1 MGALSS
7 ESRGRRLVLRW
18 TAPRGLT
25 AMALFLALAVLIEYL
40 VVRIFTSL
48 GLNDGNLL
56 SFAVP
61 STGLSVT
68 ISPLF
73 HLIPIGVIA
82 VLVSS
87 WTYLTGHVAVV
98 PPKAKPTERPAR
110 GRERPGGPRR
120 RFSRVIGGRFR
131 RVGRALRS
139 FNRRVSAALLRV
151 RGVSYLLRRL
161 HFARA
166 AVQSSAS
173 VLTSFL
179 MIILLLC
186 ALGYPQ
192 WVHNG
197 VAGVYVGNSL
207 LLGLVLRVTGWA
219 HAAVRALPP
228 VRGLLQAI
236 NDALIAA
243 APGFRNALVGRGRPV
258 VEAMA
263 SLDPVARYV
272 ICQNV
277 AAWASA
283 MSALAYGHYRSRLYR
298 RRRPR

>member
-1 MGALSS
+1 M
-7 ESRGRRLVLRW
+7 V
-18 TAPRGLT
+18 
-25 AMALFLALAVLIEYL
+25 LFLALAVLIECL

-48 GLNDGNLL
+48 GLSDGNLL
-56 SFAVP
+56 SFPVP

-68 ISPLF
+68 VSPLF
-73 HLIPIGVIA
+73 HLVPLGVVA
-82 VLVSS
+82 VLTSS

-98 PPKAKPTERPAR
+98 PPKGKPPERPSR
-110 GRERPGGPRR
+110 GRERPGGLRR
-120 RFSRVIGGRFR
+120 RFSRVIGKRLQP
-131 RVGRALRS
+131 VGQALRS
-139 FNRRVSAALLRV
+139 FNRQVSAAFLRV
-151 RGVSYLLRRL
+151 RGVPYLLQRL

-166 AVQSSAS
+166 AVESSAG
-173 VLTSFL
+173 VLMAFL
-179 MIILLLC
+179 MILLLLC
-186 ALGYPQ
+186 ALGYPH

-197 VAGVYVGNSL
+197 VAGVYAGNPFL
-207 LLGLVLRVTGWA
+207 HRLVLRVTDWA

-236 NDALIAA
+236 NGALIAA
-243 APGFRNALVGRGRPV
+243 APGFRNALVGRGRSV

-272 ICQNV
+272 VCQNV

-283 MSALAYGHYRSRLYR
+283 MAALAYGHYRSRLYR